1 MRYREQLVMQ
11 VWEQQVQTLKGRV
24 DHGGLS
30 PEEAAAERQT
40 LDRIVTDL
48 EREGHDA
55 FEHLIRLPVLPQPSR
70 THRRSRQ
77 CCP

>member
-1 MRYREQLVMQ
+1 M
-11 VWEQQVQTLKGRV
+11 QTLKGRV

-55 FEHLIRLPVLPQPSR
+55 FEHLIRLPGDQRGVVGEFAIRLFDTYMRHPCKDGHDA
-70 THRRSRQ
+70 TT
-77 CCP
+77 